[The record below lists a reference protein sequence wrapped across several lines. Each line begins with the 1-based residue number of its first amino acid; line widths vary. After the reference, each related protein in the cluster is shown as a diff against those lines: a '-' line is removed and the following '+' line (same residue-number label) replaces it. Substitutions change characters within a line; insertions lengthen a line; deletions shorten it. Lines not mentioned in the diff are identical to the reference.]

1 MQDIRKTDEN
11 QIDEEAIARSQAE
24 ALQAQISDRLDQLS
38 LNGLQTVLDFAAFL
52 LDKESEEATQ
62 ELLEIPGFAE
72 RFAQAQEEIA
82 KGQTKTLNQ
91 LKRKIA

>member
-1 MQDIRKTDEN
+1 MQDIVRTDE
-11 QIDEEAIARSQAE
+11 DKEAKARSQA
-24 ALQAQISDRLDQLS
+24 LQEQISDRLNQLS

-62 ELLEIPGFAE
+62 ELLGIPGFTE

-82 KGQTKTLNQ
+82 KGQTKPLAQ
-91 LKRKIA
+91 LKRKTA